1 MSHCMERR
9 YQPTTYTVIVQRL
22 DSTKVGA
29 FGTFGQLGMVLNKG
43 ERRIPR
49 TCNLFSDACFPSK
62 KKLSTN
68 TLLPVSLY
76 LDRVDIDFLY
86 NVPQKTKCNKY
97 TEKRHIQFRVRNC
110 NYACYF
116 AQSRVFSIILVSF

>member
-1 MSHCMERR
+1 MQEPCVGHQVVHMCPHAAPLIQGFYRQKVKNDSRAQKATDRGTKLH
-9 YQPTTYTVIVQRL
+9 PTL
-22 DSTKVGA
+22 PWPSGLLS
-29 FGTFGQLGMVLNKG
+29 GGQGF
-43 ERRIPR
+43 PR
-49 TCNLFSDACFPSK
+49 ALAGGREIT
-62 KKLSTN
+62 
-68 TLLPVSLY
+68 
-76 LDRVDIDFLY
+76 ILY